1 MAIRVPDAKLL
12 LIGEEGLYGNV
23 LKRIAQEEGISDMIE
38 FAPWVPFEKVRSYL
52 ELTDVGVIPHNSND
66 HTETTVPHKLFQY
79 MIFKK
84 PVVVSSC
91 RPLRRIIEE
100 TRAGLI
106 FQSGDPKDLAENIIT
121 LYESPELRQKL
132 GKRGRK
138 AAVAGKYSWKYS
150 AEELIRIYNNLT
162 DKTLSY

>member
-1 MAIRVPDAKLL
+1 MYATEMKSRKVFITGATGF
-12 LIGEEGLYGNV
+12 IGCRL
-23 LKRIAQEEGISDMIE
+23 A
-38 FAPWVPFEKVRSYL
+38 
-52 ELTDVGVIPHNSND
+52 
-66 HTETTVPHKLFQY
+66 
-79 MIFKK
+79 

-100 TRAGLI
+100 TGAGLI